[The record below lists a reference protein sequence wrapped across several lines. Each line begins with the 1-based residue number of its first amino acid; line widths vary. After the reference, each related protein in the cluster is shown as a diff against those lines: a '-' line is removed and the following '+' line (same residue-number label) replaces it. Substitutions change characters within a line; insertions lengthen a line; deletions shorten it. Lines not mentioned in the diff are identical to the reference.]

1 MPSSRVSEDLSH
13 GVVNRTSFG
22 VIKAQISLMLHV
34 SFENSRISLHSRR
47 HRRFCFIQQI
57 NWKFIPKCAPHF
69 GGLWKAVVKS
79 MKTHLRRIVSSIKLT
94 YEELTTVLAQVECCL
109 NSRPLVALPSDDDG
123 IESLTPGHFLIDCPL
138 EAFLDFSNSYVS
150 TSLLHQWHLH
160 LSMTFECVGLANTL
174 PVCRRVTNGT
184 RLTGTS
190 LLMTLCFSVTTKWY
204 PTQWPLACILE
215 VYHGEDKDVRIFGDI
230 QASFSQEHSSVA

>member
-1 MPSSRVSEDLSH
+1 M
-13 GVVNRTSFG
+13 
-22 VIKAQISLMLHV
+22 AQISLMLHV
-34 SFENSRISLHSRR
+34 SFDNSRISLHSRR
-47 HRRFCFIQQI
+47 YRRLYQFCFSHHIK
-57 NWKFIPKCAPHF
+57 WKFIHKRAPHF
-69 GGLWKAVVKS
+69 SGLWEAVVKS
-79 MKTHLRRIVSSIKLT
+79 MKTHLCRIVSSIKLT

-123 IESLTPGHFLIDCPL
+123 IESHTPGDFLIDCPS
-138 EAFLDFSNSYVS
+138 EAFLDLSNSYVS
-150 TSLLHQWHLH
+150 TSLLHRWHIH

-204 PTQWPLACILE
+204 PHSGHWPMYWKCIM
-215 VYHGEDKDVRIFGDI
+215 VKTRM
-230 QASFSQEHSSVA
+230 